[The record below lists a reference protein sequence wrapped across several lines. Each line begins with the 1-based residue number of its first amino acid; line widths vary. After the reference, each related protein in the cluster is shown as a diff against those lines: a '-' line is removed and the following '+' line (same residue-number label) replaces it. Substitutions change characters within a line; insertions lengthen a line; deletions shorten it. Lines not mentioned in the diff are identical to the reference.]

1 MHPKMDNHKDNTQI
15 WFNQFKFDEVYSDFS
30 DFLDQTGQLL
40 KSNELI
46 LKKIDQD
53 LDRYGREKKTQRS
66 KDKQF
71 IFEQTQTLDQTLDG
85 FSQIDADP
93 SVPEENVT
101 PLETGRPRVCA
112 LLIYYFLFIRGYLG
126 GSIRSKKAKNFIFE
140 SRSLARLLQD
150 KELSLP
156 SMNSLSENLNAISE
170 QTLHYIWQCQL
181 LYIKNHELDDYCR
194 LFIDSTAVEANTA
207 WPTDSKIMLGLLK
220 SVYQVGQ
227 KLNLFGLPDFTKSH
241 GESWL
246 KKMKQLDF
254 EIAQISGKPGSKRK
268 RGKLYRKFFKVVD
281 SMQANLRRQYEAIQ
295 RPPGKLLPSEERRLA
310 ELLRTIQERLDD
322 VKLQRN
328 QTYKRIKYGI
338 VAPASERKMSL
349 NDPDCSYIAKGSR
362 EAVIGYKPSL
372 GRSGH
377 GFVTSLLVPDYNA
390 ADSDQLLPATE
401 QAIERTGVVPIT
413 VSVDDGYSSKKG
425 RNSLKELGVSVVS
438 INGSKGKRI
447 TALSDWEDQAYQKA
461 RADRSSVESL
471 MFTLKFN
478 YDFGRLGRL
487 GHPAARKEMLEKILA
502 HNQVRTLER
511 AAQVAEERLKEAA

>member
-1 MHPKMDNHKDNTQI
+1 MRQKIDNDKADTQT

-30 DFLDQTGQLL
+30 DFLHQTGQLL

-53 LDRYGREKKTQRS
+53 LDRYGKEKKTQRN

-71 IFEQTQTLDQTLDG
+71 IFEQTQPLDD
-85 FSQIDADP
+85 FSQVDEEL
-93 SVPEENVT
+93 SVPKDNVT
-101 PLETGRPRVCA
+101 ALETGRPRVAA

-150 KELSLP
+150 EQLRLP
-156 SMNSLSENLNAISE
+156 WLNALNENLNAISE
-170 QTLHYIWQCQL
+170 QTLHYIWQRQL
-181 LYIKNHELDDYCR
+181 LYAKIHELEDYPQ
-194 LFIDSTAVEANTA
+194 LFIDSAAVEANTA
-207 WPTDSKIMLGLLK
+207 WPTDSKIMLRLLK

-227 KLNLFGLPDFTKSH
+227 NLNLFGLTNFTKSH

-254 EIAQISGKPGSKRK
+254 QIVLISGKAGSKRK

-281 SMQANLRRQYEAIQ
+281 SMQANLRRQYEAIEK
-295 RPPGKLLPSEERRLA
+295 PSATLLPSQEARLA
-310 ELLRTIQERLDD
+310 ELLRAIEERLDD
-322 VKLQRN
+322 IKLQRN
-328 QTYKRIKYGI
+328 QAYKRIKYDT

-362 EAVIGYKPSL
+362 AAVIGYKPSL

-401 QAIERTGVVPIT
+401 QSIEHTGVVPDT
-413 VSVDDGYSSKKG
+413 VSVDDGYSSQKG
-425 RNSLKELGVSVVS
+425 RNGLKELGVSVVS
-438 INGSKGKRI
+438 INSSKGKKI
-447 TALSDWEDQAYQKA
+447 TALSDWEDPVYQKA

-487 GHPAARKEMLEKILA
+487 GHSAAKTEMLEKILA